1 MTFPAI
7 LNPTAGRA
15 RERDR
20 WNPDRET
27 LELAASG
34 AAWALGH
41 GHRVTKALAKAAI
54 TMDKIDLGRAKLELK
69 TLRRDQ
75 RRAIAEAVEAAW
87 EAEGA

>member
-1 MTFPAI
+1 MLFPIAPDPDR
-7 LNPTAGRA
+7 LSD
-15 RERDR
+15 REREQAR

-54 TMDKIDLGRAKLELK
+54 TMDKIDLWRARLELR

-75 RRAIAEAVEAAW
+75 REAIAQAA
-87 EAEGA
+87 ES